1 MSANNSLIVQ
11 VRRGTTAQTA
21 SYTGPLAELIV
32 DTDQKLISVQD
43 GVTAGGNY
51 LAPLS
56 FAQAA
61 FVAANSTVIGTSAAF
76 NKANLANV
84 LAQNSYNLAN
94 TVNTY
99 SYSAY
104 SVANS
109 AQSNTVITQGVDTT
123 QNTWISSNS
132 AFTQSAYSVANSAQ
146 SNTVITQG
154 IDTTQNTWISS
165 NSAFTQSAYSQ
176 ANTANTNAQTAYILA
191 NTANAVAQSAYTFA
205 NTVNTYSYS
214 ANTFLQ
220 ANDALVLSTSKSY
233 TDTANTGLKS
243 YSDATYF
250 SKQGGTV
257 SGNVIVQNNLT
268 VQGNISLTGNVIS
281 YQVSGNTGQ
290 FFGYSSNGF
299 NALYAGIP
307 TGYFVDPQII
317 TQFTANYNGYAGVNH
332 QNINSGANSSSDI
345 FLTSDNGTLMD
356 GFLDLGIGSSTYAYP
371 GYTLLGPNDGFLNI
385 TGNTSTGGG
394 KLVLSTGYLNDIV
407 FAVNGQNIGNDLM
420 RVSASNNNIL
430 IYPNVPSV
438 NIKSGSLV
446 VTGGVGISGNV
457 YASGIYDNG
466 IELGNYANTI
476 NAYAYSANT
485 FLQAY
490 DAVIYQYAVSAF
502 TQANSANILAQAS
515 YTYANTLASAS
526 GYTANSVIFANTTGY
541 LSNTIS
547 LSYYT
552 SNNTLVSSNS
562 NVSTSL
568 FVAYGPS
575 NGLVDIAKIA
585 LAQSLIV

>member
-76 NKANLANV
+76 NQANLANV

-94 TVNTY
+94 T
-99 SYSAY
+99 
-104 SVANS
+104 
-109 AQSNTVITQGVDTT
+109 I
-123 QNTWISSNS
+123 
-132 AFTQSAYSVANSAQ
+132 
-146 SNTVITQG
+146 
-154 IDTTQNTWISS
+154 
-165 NSAFTQSAYSQ
+165 
-176 ANTANTNAQTAYILA
+176 
-191 NTANAVAQSAYTFA
+191 
-205 NTVNTYSYS
+205 NTYSYS

-268 VQGNISLTGNVIS
+268 VQGNVSFTGNVIS

-307 TGYFVDPQII
+307 TGYFVDPQLI

-332 QNINSGANSSSDI
+332 QNINSGANSSSDV
-345 FLTSDNGTLMD
+345 FLTSDNGTLVD

-371 GYTLLGPNDGFLNI
+371 GYTLLGPNDGYLNV

-446 VTGGVGISGNV
+446 VTGGVGISGNI

-476 NAYAYSANT
+476 YS
-485 FLQAY
+485 F
-490 DAVIYQYAVSAF
+490 
-502 TQANSANILAQAS
+502 
-515 YTYANTLASAS
+515 ANTLASAS

-575 NGLVDIAKIA
+575 KGLVDIAKIA
-585 LAQSLIV
+585 LAQSFIV

>member
-61 FVAANSTVIGTSAAF
+61 FVAANSTVIGSAAAFTQANSANVLAQSAF
-76 NKANLANV
+76 NKANTANSI
-84 LAQNSYNLAN
+84 AQGAYDLAN

-99 SYSAY
+99 SYSA
-104 SVANS
+104 
-109 AQSNTVITQGVDTT
+109 NT
-123 QNTWISSNS
+123 
-132 AFTQSAYSVANSAQ
+132 FL
-146 SNTVITQG
+146 
-154 IDTTQNTWISS
+154 
-165 NSAFTQSAYSQ
+165 Q
-176 ANTANTNAQTAYILA
+176 ANDALVLST
-191 NTANAVAQSAYTFA
+191 SKSYTD
-205 NTVNTYSYS
+205 T

-257 SGNVIVQNNLT
+257 SGNVIIQQNLT
-268 VQGNISLTGNVIS
+268 VQGNVSFTGNVIS

-307 TGYFVDPQII
+307 TGYFVDPQLI

-332 QNINSGANSSSDI
+332 QNINSGANSSSDV

-356 GFLDLGIGSSTYAYP
+356 GFLDLGLGSSTYAYP
-371 GYTLLGPNDGFLNI
+371 GYTLLGPNDGYLNV

-438 NIKSGSLV
+438 NTTSGSLV

-485 FLQAY
+485 FLQAN

-502 TQANSANILAQAS
+502 NQANSANILAQAS

-541 LSNTIS
+541 LSNTIR

-552 SNNTLVSSNS
+552 SNNTLVSANA

-575 NGLVDIAKIA
+575 KGLVDIAKIA
-585 LAQSLIV
+585 LAQSFIV